1 MNEHPVSSCSRWK
14 LPAAAFA
21 VALSITGLTACS
33 TDKASAPTDAVDSAS
48 THSDLPSAPA
58 SSSNAGLTP
67 LGDAN
72 KEAKTQRPEK
82 SESIVTGVRVGHHET
97 FDRVVFDI
105 EGSGNP
111 GWFVDYTS
119 SPTQQ
124 ASGKP
129 IQVRGKTALNV
140 NIDGTLLPF
149 ELGKQDPRIG
159 TVQGVGNITEVK
171 AAGTV
176 EGRSQFV
183 IGLDAEHPY
192 SVQIV
197 PNPTR
202 IVIDIRSQS

>member
-1 MNEHPVSSCSRWK
+1 MNEHPVGSYSRWK
-14 LPAAAFA
+14 LSAAALA
-21 VALSITGLTACS
+21 AALSVTGLAACS
-33 TDKASAPTDAVDSAS
+33 THEASAPNDAVASAS
-48 THSDLPSAPA
+48 THSELPSAPA

-105 EGSGNP
+105 EGTGTP
-111 GWFVDYTS
+111 GWFVGYTS

-124 ASGKP
+124 ASGNP
-129 IQVRGKTALNV
+129 IQVRGKAALNV

-149 ELGKQDPRIG
+149 ELGKQDPQIG
-159 TVQGVGNITEVK
+159 TVQGAGNITEVK
-171 AAGTV
+171 SAGTV

-197 PNPTR
+197 PDPTR
-202 IVIDIRSQS
+202 VVIDIRSQS